1 MMETALH
8 TRKNAAQFAAGMLA
22 AGFMLGGCASVTV
35 EQTRYQQAE
44 KPDFI
49 QVYNFAV
56 KPDEVLVDQGVGL
69 TVARDAGLM
78 NQTDEE
84 VQLGR
89 IASQTLTTKL
99 VAALRKEGI
108 QAYRKGDN
116 VRPTARTVIL
126 TGKFL
131 AVDEGNRTLRTLV
144 GFGLG
149 HTQLRA
155 QVVAYQNH
163 VKIAEAVTTTG
174 SAPRPGVAVS
184 LGTGAIAGSI
194 GTAAISGGATTAA
207 GELFM
212 STIEAD
218 STHTANE
225 LATRI
230 ATAYRQRGWLPPQ

>member
-1 MMETALH
+1 MCNGKHAVQC
-8 TRKNAAQFAAGMLA
+8 AACLIAV
-22 AGFMLGGCASVTV
+22 GFMLCGCASVSV

-56 KPDEVLVDQGVGL
+56 KPNEVLVDQGVGL
-69 TVARDAGLM
+69 TMARDAGLM

-84 VQLGR
+84 VKLGR
-89 IASQTLTTKL
+89 IASQTLATKL
-99 VAALRKEGI
+99 VATLRKEGI
-108 QAYRKGDN
+108 AAHRAADN
-116 VRPTARTVIL
+116 VKPTTRTVIL
-126 TGKFL
+126 VGKFL
-131 AVDEGNRTLRTLV
+131 TVDEGNRTMRVLV

-149 HTQLRA
+149 HTELRA

-163 VKIAEAVTTTG
+163 VKIAEAVTATQ
-174 SAPRPGVAVS
+174 SAPRPGVAAS

-194 GTAAISGGATTAA
+194 GTAAISGGATTAG

-225 LATRI
+225 LAARI
-230 ATAYRQRGWLPPQ
+230 ATAYRNRGWLPPQ